1 MKTQEETPMD
11 EITLTE
17 MLKEVFLHNKQMQ
30 DFMVMQKEKLDE
42 KDQIIEI
49 SKKQTERLINSFE
62 TKFSNIQVQ
71 APKPD
76 LSAVNQILASSL
88 LTINQTI
95 EKGPKPVTKQ
105 IKFQIF
111 PEQMRS
117 PEYYK
122 IMVWGILGF
131 VFLIMV
137 YLLLNKVIK

>member
-11 EITLTE
+11 DITLTE

-30 DFMVMQKEKLDE
+30 DFMSMQKEKLDE
-42 KDQIIEI
+42 KDRIIETG
-49 SKKQTERLINSFE
+49 KKQTERLINSFE
-62 TKFSNIQVQ
+62 AKFSNIQVQ

-76 LSAVNQILASSL
+76 LSMVNQTLASSL

-105 IKFQIF
+105 IRLQIF

-122 IMVWGILGF
+122 IMVWGVLGF

-137 YLLLNKVIK
+137 YLLLNKLIK

>member
-17 MLKEVFLHNKQMQ
+17 MLKELFLHNKQMQ

-42 KDQIIEI
+42 KDRINEAG
-49 SKKQTERLINSFE
+49 KKQTERLINSFE

-76 LSAVNQILASSL
+76 LSLVNQTLASNL

-105 IKFQIF
+105 IRLQIF

-137 YLLLNKVIK
+137 YLLLNKLIK

>member
-17 MLKEVFLHNKQMQ
+17 MLKEVFLHNKQVQ
-30 DFMVMQKEKLDE
+30 DFIAIQKEKLDE
-42 KDQIIEI
+42 KDRIIETG
-49 SKKQTERLINSFE
+49 KKQTERLINSFE

-71 APKPD
+71 TPKPD
-76 LSAVNQILASSL
+76 LSAVNQTLTSSL
-88 LTINQTI
+88 LVINQTI
-95 EKGPKPVTKQ
+95 EKGPKPITKQ

-122 IMVWGILGF
+122 IMVLGVLGF
-131 VFLIMV
+131 VLLLMV
-137 YLLLNKVIK
+137 YLLLNKLIK

>member
-17 MLKEVFLHNKQMQ
+17 MLKEIFLHNKQMQ
-30 DFMVMQKEKLDE
+30 NFIDLQKENLNE
-42 KDQIIEI
+42 KDRIIEACR
-49 SKKQTERLINSFE
+49 KQSERLISNFE
-62 TKFSNIQVQ
+62 TKFSNIQVL

-76 LSAVNQILASSL
+76 LSVVNQTLASSL

-105 IKFQIF
+105 IRLQIF

-122 IMVWGILGF
+122 IMVLGILGF
-131 VFLIMV
+131 VLLIMV
-137 YLLLNKVIK
+137 YLLLNKLIR

>member
-1 MKTQEETPMD
+1 MKPQEETPMD

-17 MLKEVFLHNKQMQ
+17 MLKEIFLHNKQMQ
-30 DFMVMQKEKLDE
+30 NFIDLQKENLNE
-42 KDQIIEI
+42 KDRIIEAG
-49 SKKQTERLINSFE
+49 KKQTDRLISNFE

-76 LSAVNQILASSL
+76 LSIVNQTLASGL

-105 IKFQIF
+105 IRFQIF

-122 IMVWGILGF
+122 IMVWGVLGF

-137 YLLLNKVIK
+137 YLLLNKLIK

>member
-1 MKTQEETPMD
+1 MKTQEDTPMD
-11 EITLTE
+11 EVTLTE
-17 MLKEVFLHNKQMQ
+17 MLKEIFLHNKQMQ
-30 DFMVMQKEKLDE
+30 KFIDLQKEKLDE
-42 KDQIIEI
+42 KNRIIETG
-49 SKKQTERLINSFE
+49 KKQTERLIDSFE

-76 LSAVNQILASSL
+76 LSVVNQTLASSL

-105 IKFQIF
+105 IKLQIF

-122 IMVWGILGF
+122 IMVLGLLGF
-131 VFLIMV
+131 VLLIMV
-137 YLLLNKVIK
+137 YLLLNKLIK

>member
-1 MKTQEETPMD
+1 MKPQEETPMD

-17 MLKEVFLHNKQMQ
+17 MLKEIFLHNKQMQ
-30 DFMVMQKEKLDE
+30 NFIDLQKENLNE
-42 KDQIIEI
+42 KDRIIEAG
-49 SKKQTERLINSFE
+49 KKQTDRLISNFE

-76 LSAVNQILASSL
+76 LSVVNQTLASGL

-105 IKFQIF
+105 IRFQIF

-122 IMVWGILGF
+122 IMVLGILGF
-131 VFLIMV
+131 VLLIMV
-137 YLLLNKVIK
+137 YLLLNKLIK

>member
-1 MKTQEETPMD
+1 MKTQEETPID

-30 DFMVMQKEKLDE
+30 DFMSMQKEKLDE
-42 KDQIIEI
+42 KDRFIEAG
-49 SKKQTERLINSFE
+49 KKQTERLINSFE
-62 TKFSNIQVQ
+62 TKFGNIQVQ

-76 LSAVNQILASSL
+76 LSVVNQTLASGL

-105 IKFQIF
+105 IRFQIF

-122 IMVWGILGF
+122 IMVWGVLGF

-137 YLLLNKVIK
+137 YLLLNKLIK